1 MLPSMFTTDMFIT
14 TTRKKPPPHPK
25 RAEVEELGRDG
36 VLKKYGSYWK
46 AAEALG
52 VSVASIYLWAP
63 TPARR
68 DGGPKKGRPSSERA
82 PAQNDPTYPDLPP
95 RAAFCLRKIIGL
107 TQAHGGRPPTR
118 REVAS
123 ACGVSST
130 NGVQDHFK
138 VLIREGYLVKGG
150 SLRSRDFRLT
160 DKAVPPLPREDIEKM
175 ANIIMYYEDPTSPH
189 YHRASRVLDWLKAT
203 KETP

>member
-1 MLPSMFTTDMFIT
+1 MLSSMFTTT
-14 TTRKKPPPHPK
+14 YPTRKKPPPHPK

-68 DGGPKKGRPSSERA
+68 DGGPKKGRPSGER
-82 PAQNDPTYPDLPP
+82 PPTQNDPAYPDLPP

-150 SLRSRDFRLT
+150 TLRSRDFKLT
-160 DKAVPPLPREDIEKM
+160 DKAVPPLPREDIAVLMRLAFRVADRHETM
-175 ANIIMYYEDPTSPH
+175 LS
-189 YHRASRVLDWLKAT
+189 ASRVLDWFNKT

>member
-1 MLPSMFTTDMFIT
+1 MLPSMFTTT
-14 TTRKKPPPHPK
+14 YPTRKKPPPHPK

-63 TPARR
+63 TPNGR
-68 DGGPKKGRPSSERA
+68 GRPRKGWT
-82 PAQNDPTYPDLPP
+82 PGKKPLDPKVHTDTAYPDLPP

-150 SLRSRDFRLT
+150 TLRSRDFRLT

-175 ANIIMYYEDPTSPH
+175 ADIIMYYEDPTSPH
-189 YHRASRVLDWLKAT
+189 YHRASRVMDWLKTT

>member
-1 MLPSMFTTDMFIT
+1 MLSSMFTTT
-14 TTRKKPPPHPK
+14 YPTRKKPPPHPK

-68 DGGPKKGRPSSERA
+68 DGGPKKGRPSGERA
-82 PAQNDPTYPDLPP
+82 PAQNDPAYPDLPP

-138 VLIREGYLVKGG
+138 VLIREGYLVKGDT
-150 SLRSRDFRLT
+150 LRFWSNLT
-160 DKAVPPLPREDIEKM
+160 VPREDIEKM
-175 ANIIMYYEDPTSPH
+175 ADIIMFYEDPHSPH
-189 YHRASRVLDWLKAT
+189 YHRASRVMEWLKT
-203 KETP
+203 TLP